1 MGIHYHWSADGA
13 WRGGRGITQQS
24 SVLFIEQ
31 SDTEDDSCLIWE
43 RWWAAPCLLR
53 IRRWWPDELKPCVG
67 LATKE
72 LQVAMSSLLVFH
84 PHSKLLHAQIGRELC
99 RERVWQTC

>member
-1 MGIHYHWSADGA
+1 MRMRDWSSDVCSSDLDGA

-72 LQVAMSSLLVFH
+72 LPVAMSSVFVFH
-84 PHSKLLHAQIGRELC
+84 PHSQLLHAQIGRAH
-99 RERVWQTC
+99 V